1 MGALIVDP
9 GRLSARLVLEEADG
23 LSDGQGGVVEDWQ
36 MVASLWGR
44 IEPLRA
50 KAGETAGAATASV
63 THRITI
69 RYRDDV
75 RHAMRF
81 VHRGRHL
88 LIRTARDPDERRC
101 YLVCECEESQP

>member
-1 MGALIVDP
+1 MGAIFVDP
-9 GRLSARLVLEEADG
+9 GRLSARLNLETPTET
-23 LSDGQGGVVEDWQ
+23 SDGQGGVTEGWTA
-36 MVASLWGR
+36 VAAVWGR

-50 KAGETAGAATASV
+50 VSSEEAGADLAPV

-81 VHRGRHL
+81 VHRGRAL
-88 LIRTARDPDERRC
+88 LIRALRDPDESRR
-101 YLVCECEESQP
+101 YLVCHCEESQP

>member
-1 MGALIVDP
+1 MGALFVDP
-9 GRLSARLVLEEADG
+9 GRLSARLVLEEASG
-23 LSDGQGGVVEDWQ
+23 LSDGQGGVIEDWQ

-44 IEPLRA
+44 IEPQRSN
-50 KAGETAGAATASV
+50 AGETARTATAPV
-63 THRITI
+63 THRVTV

-88 LIRTARDPDERRC
+88 RIRASRDPDETRR
-101 YLVCECEESQP
+101 YLICDCDESQP